1 MTINAGD
8 TPDADDLNA
17 LGLPGTAIAWGQR
30 TSSVTFTGTEI
41 GVLRL
46 DSVSLQAGYRY
57 EVRTSNLRVNM
68 TSGETTKLFLRVN
81 TAGTA
86 TTSSTV
92 LVSAEGNANSTFTP
106 AQAPVLSV
114 TYAPGAV
121 TASFLI
127 SLGRSGGSN
136 NTTITGS
143 SIQPIEMWIVNLGT
157 DPGDTGVDV

>member
-17 LGLPGTAIAWGQR
+17 LGLPGQIIAWGQR
-30 TSSVTFTGTEI
+30 TSTVTFTGTEI

-57 EVRTSNLRVNM
+57 GIYTSNLRVHV
-68 TSGETTKLFLRVN
+68 TTGETAKMWLRYN

-86 TTSSTV
+86 TTSSTIAV
-92 LVSAEGNANSTFTP
+92 MAEFNASSAFAP
-106 AQAPVLSV
+106 AQSIPMAV
-114 TYAPGAV
+114 TLAPGAV
-121 TASFLI
+121 TMSILL

-136 NTTITGS
+136 NTDITGGS
-143 SIQPIEMWIVNLGT
+143 TQPIEMWIINLGT